1 MNKKDLEYEADKLI
15 GQNIYEELTNNKKFN
30 LKELESLTINYKNHK
45 EKSIE
50 LIIKD
55 GYCINVNVGKRKMD
69 NISSIV
75 EKLISGLCFVGDSVE
90 VLLKYQPYSMI
101 ESIVL
106 QYGNKK
112 MTVKVERIIDL
123 KAGDGDD

>member
-55 GYCINVNVGKRKMD
+55 GYCINVNVGERKMD

-75 EKLISGLCFVGDSVE
+75 EKLVGGLCFVGDSVE